1 MLSWSDSTPNDAY
14 LTSFDGD
21 LGSQPINQ
29 GLDVPGHDHAAIMQ
43 QYDAIMSPPIMPHA
57 SASAS
62 PPQMSP
68 RPLSEQSRKASPSGD
83 TSSSASR
90 SKPSKVEKTFHFVA
104 NDDKRTATRIRN
116 TMASRKL
123 RDSKVSRIAALER
136 ELEAQAEELKLW
148 RQRAIDAGWKGG
160 P

>member
-1 MLSWSDSTPNDAY
+1 MLSWSDSNPNDAY

-21 LGSQPINQ
+21 LGSQPIDNGINILSQ
-29 GLDVPGHDHAAIMQ
+29 DHSALMQ
-43 QYDAIMSPPIMPHA
+43 QYDAMMSQPMMPQV
-57 SASAS
+57 SSSSS
-62 PPQMSP
+62 PPQRSSHPPSEHSP
-68 RPLSEQSRKASPSGD
+68 KASGE

-90 SKPSKVEKTFHFVA
+90 SKSNKVEKTFHFVA

-148 RQRAIDAGWKGG
+148 RQRAIDAGWKGDA
-160 P
+160 